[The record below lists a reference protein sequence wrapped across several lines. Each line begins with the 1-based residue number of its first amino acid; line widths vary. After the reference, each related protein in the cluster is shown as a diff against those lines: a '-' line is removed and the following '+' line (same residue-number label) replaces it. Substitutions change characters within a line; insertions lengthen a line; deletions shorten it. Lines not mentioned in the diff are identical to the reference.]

1 MLKYTTVWRGLHGVK
16 HKFGTIFKSRG
27 VVLSSFG
34 FTNYHHH
41 HDNMIIPHGGS
52 LSLFTSTSLTTS
64 FRLFSQSSLSRTT
77 LLDSQKVAPEAPQ
90 VHSSSNNQ
98 KQSSNSNGEQE
109 NNKTTHKGFSFLKF
123 LKKLIKYMTISVAS
137 VMGLLAVC
145 LPPALMVDFKEE
157 FENDGYRAVLVAL
170 LDAYKDTW
178 NIIARFTR
186 SCYSIGKVMTIYRN
200 LNKDFEPKF
209 ESISRNKRSDHE
221 NSSEEEL
228 QVLRDYVTTR
238 RQANAKAAE
247 ILLDL
252 CLHNGGAYVKAG
264 QYIASLNYIMPKE
277 ITDILSVL
285 QDKCQQHDFSVTE
298 KILLEDLD
306 RDYREIFSS
315 FDTTP
320 IASASIAQVHKA
332 TLRDGNQTVAVK
344 IQHPDLI
351 RIFKADLKT
360 MQFLLFSTKLFFDFP
375 FAWTLPEFER
385 ILLSEL
391 DFVNEAANCS
401 HFSQMFKDY
410 PDNQIDAPRV
420 HWNLTSKRILTMDFI
435 EGCKINDLQALKSMN
450 IDPKEVAK
458 LLVDSYSIQTFIHGF
473 VHSDIH
479 VGNLLVRRSEKNN
492 KPQLIYL
499 DHGCYKKLDEE
510 TRKDYCQLWKAAI
523 FRDHEN
529 LKLYTEKFGI
539 DGRFYPLFGLFL
551 TFSNYMDKS
560 SSSMVDQRKNMTS
573 EEAKKM
579 FKQIRETFFPKSTH
593 KAQDLFNIIE
603 EMFRNM
609 KLDLIL
615 LMRANVQLRSITRE
629 LGRPIN
635 RFAIMAEY
643 CLKGIHYERK
653 NYEMPC
659 IPHRESDQR
668 RVAVTHVQP
677 TPFFHQLTFD
687 LFKFKLRLL
696 VLDLAFVFFNLS
708 MRILRYFNPSKYE
721 EAEDDRETSRVKR
734 RLDRMKQQKK
744 AMEED
749 VASSKED
756 IEDLSAQQ

>member
-1 MLKYTTVWRGLHGVK
+1 MLKYLQRSGMKYGFQNNKGVFSSGI
-16 HKFGTIFKSRG
+16 HFKSL
-27 VVLSSFG
+27 VSSSTTANHADISITHREKFL
-34 FTNYHHH
+34 F
-41 HDNMIIPHGGS
+41 
-52 LSLFTSTSLTTS
+52 SLFTSNTCTTTS
-64 FRLFSQSSLSRTT
+64 FRQFSQSFPRISL
-77 LLDSQKVAPEAPQ
+77 D
-90 VHSSSNNQ
+90 NQ
-98 KQSSNSNGEQE
+98 KMMTFETQEHQTKFNTEDQSSNSNEE
-109 NNKTTHKGFSFLKF
+109 TKKKGFSFLKF
-123 LKKLIKYMTISVAS
+123 LKKLIKYMTLSVAS

-145 LPPALMVDFKEE
+145 LPPGLMVDFKEE
-157 FENDGYRAVLVAL
+157 LEKGGYRAVLAAL

-178 NIIARFTR
+178 NILTRFTQ
-186 SCYSIGKVMTIYRN
+186 SCYSIVQVMTIYRN

-209 ESISRNKRSDHE
+209 ENISKSKSGDDAS

-228 QVLRDYVTTR
+228 QVLRDYVKAR
-238 RQANAKAAE
+238 REANAKAAE

-252 CLHNGGAYVKAG
+252 CLKNGGAYVKAG

-298 KILLEDLD
+298 TILLEDLD
-306 RDYREIFSS
+306 RDYREVFSS

-344 IQHPDLI
+344 IQHPNLM

-410 PDNQIDAPRV
+410 PDHQIDAPRV

-435 EGCKINDLQALKSMN
+435 EGCKINDLQALERMN
-450 IDPKEVAK
+450 IDPKDVAK

-479 VGNLLVRRSEKNN
+479 VGNLLVRRSDKN

-523 FRDHEN
+523 FRDHDN

-539 DGRFYPLFGLFL
+539 EGRFYPLFGLFL

-603 EMFRNM
+603 EMFKNM

-635 RFAIMAEY
+635 RFAVMAEY
-643 CLKGIHYERK
+643 CLKGIHYERH
-653 NYEMPC
+653 NYDMTC
-659 IPHRESDQR
+659 IPHREADQR
-668 RVAVTHVQP
+668 QVQVTHIRP
-677 TPFFHQLTFD
+677 TSFFHQLTVE
-687 LFKFKLRLL
+687 LFKFKLSLF

-708 MRILRYFNPSKYE
+708 MSILRYFNPSKYE
-721 EAEDDRETSRVKR
+721 EAQDDRETSHAKR
-734 RLDRMKQQKK
+734 RLERMKQKK
-744 AMEED
+744 AMDED

-756 IEDLSAQQ
+756 IEDLSAQK